1 MNMFEELKA
10 WADKHNVRYRI
21 RKYDYM
27 LYMDFESQTYAD
39 AIFSYNTE
47 TGNFTWYGGD

>member
-21 RKYDYM
+21 RKCDHM
-27 LYMDFESQTYAD
+27 LYIYFESQTYSPA
-39 AIFSYNTE
+39 AFAYNTK
-47 TGNFTWYGGD
+47 TGDFGWDGGD